1 LQKECIQHSS
11 GDGLKKDNPLVPPF
25 RYPSLVRPDLPSIV
39 APYLLQLLTSAD
51 VGAGRHSA
59 TAAEILA
66 EGMVATW
73 QPLLGSLNQLVSQVL
88 GMTERLSGV
97 KGKAETLKPSG
108 ESGISPAVAMVV
120 RESLATTLLPALC
133 VADVPEFLQVL
144 RVRVS
149 RGLWAL

>member
-1 LQKECIQHSS
+1 
-11 GDGLKKDNPLVPPF
+11 
-25 RYPSLVRPDLPSIV
+25 
-39 APYLLQLLTSAD
+39 
-51 VGAGRHSA
+51 
-59 TAAEILA
+59 
-66 EGMVATW
+66 MVATW

-108 ESGISPAVAMVV
+108 EGGISPAVAMVV

-133 VADVPEFLQVL
+133 VADVSEFLQVL

-149 RGLWAL
+149 KGLGAL